1 MVTGMVIILY
11 MQLSILINNIFFIK
25 HTYLTIKGLVNLAQ
39 SGSNLVRKIALWCSF
54 TTQEVP

>member
-39 SGSNLVRKIALWCSF
+39 SGSNLVRKIAL
-54 TTQEVP
+54 